1 MRGMAQMRAR
11 KGLTPRQPVT
21 SITGAREPPL
31 VDNFSIFLSH
41 ALLLIALWRLLQ
53 RPELDVEAPP
63 EPDSE
68 PEGFARRTR
77 AAKKDK
83 RHA

>member
-1 MRGMAQMRAR
+1 
-11 KGLTPRQPVT
+11 
-21 SITGAREPPL
+21 L